1 MTRKNPPNLAIVPS
15 EKAPEVALQPVIKTG
30 YEAAPKHFRKK
41 IQREAWADLTEKAG
55 ADKLTAENYFTFE
68 VCATLVA
75 KFREGRGLNATEH
88 KEMKKLLIALGLAKP
103 DDDGQKKKP
112 KKNDHYFE

>member
-1 MTRKNPPNLAIVPS
+1 MKKNAPNLALVQS
-15 EKAPEVALQPVIKTG
+15 EKPPEVAPPPAPKTG
-30 YEAAPKHFRKK
+30 YEDAPKHFKKK
-41 IQREAWADLTEKAG
+41 IQKEAWADLTTKAG
-55 ADKLTAENYFTFE
+55 VEKHTAENYFTFE

-88 KEMKKLLIALGLAKP
+88 KEMKKLLITLGLAKP